1 MSEVDCNVV
10 LERLWAFLDGEVDEA
25 SCQELEA
32 HIEACLHCR
41 NHADFERRLRA
52 VIQVKCRGE
61 QAPLA
66 LRDALHRLL
75 SGSR

>member
-1 MSEVDCNVV
+1 MSEVDCNAV
-10 LERLWAFLDGEVDEA
+10 LKRLWAFLDGEADEA
-25 SCQELEA
+25 SCRELEA

-61 QAPLA
+61 RAPLA
-66 LRDALHRLL
+66 LRAALDRLL
-75 SGSR
+75 SGSQ

>member
-10 LERLWAFLDGEVDEA
+10 LERLWAFLDGETDEA
-25 SCQELEA
+25 SCRELEA

-52 VIQVKCRGE
+52 VIQAKCRDE
-61 QAPLA
+61 RAPLA
-66 LRDALHRLL
+66 LRAALDRLL
-75 SGSR
+75 SGSQ

>member
-10 LERLWAFLDGEVDEA
+10 LERLWVFLDGEADEA
-25 SCQELEA
+25 LYRELEA

-41 NHADFERRLRA
+41 NHVDFERRLRA
-52 VIQVKCRGE
+52 VIQVKCKGE

-66 LRDALHRLL
+66 LRAALDRLL
-75 SGSR
+75 SGSQ